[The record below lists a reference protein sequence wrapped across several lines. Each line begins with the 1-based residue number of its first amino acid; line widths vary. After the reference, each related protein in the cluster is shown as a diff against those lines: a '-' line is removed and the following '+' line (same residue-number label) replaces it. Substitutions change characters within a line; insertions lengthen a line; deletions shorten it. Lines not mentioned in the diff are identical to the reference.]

1 MSVIVQVGIT
11 AGFNYITPVGNL
23 TIQNM
28 GEQAKDWPEAILYQC
43 KLIGI
48 DADITSKRYEVK
60 PWFVEH
66 VPGDGVWVLIGLAM
80 MGMPKE
86 E

>member
-1 MSVIVQVGIT
+1 MSVIIQVGIT
-11 AGFNYITPVGNL
+11 AGFNYVTPVGNL

-28 GEQAKDWPEAILYQC
+28 GKGTRDNTVLYQC

-48 DADITSKRYEVK
+48 DADITSKRYEME

-66 VPGDGVWVLIGLAM
+66 KPGDGVWKLIGRALTA
-80 MGMPKE
+80 MPKE